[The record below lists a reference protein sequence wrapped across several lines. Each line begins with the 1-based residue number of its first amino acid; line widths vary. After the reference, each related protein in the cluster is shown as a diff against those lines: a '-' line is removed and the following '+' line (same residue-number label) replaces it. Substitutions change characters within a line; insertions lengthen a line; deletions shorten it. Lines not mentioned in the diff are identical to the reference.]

1 MFRKLHLQLTALCIT
16 ITGLILAVL
25 SIICLFISE
34 SGIRRQ
40 EDDSFSTNLNAL
52 YQNLEQQISLSHS
65 WIRQMEHSYQFS
77 IRIFDNGVPLFFQ
90 SLGKDEIPEDLW
102 DTLEDKALADY
113 SLNLQSSSLLGVL
126 ARHEEF
132 TIWDEAEQPYMASAA
147 LVPRSGGFIGAAVLH
162 PLTAMNQRILYQR
175 LSFALADL
183 AALVMLGIFYWF
195 FTARMLHP
203 LQENR
208 KKQMQFVAS
217 ASHELRSPLTV
228 ILSNVAAVKSGI
240 LPNDHQFLNTIYS
253 EGNRMSRLIS
263 DMLQLASADNHTW
276 SIQSSKVEIDT
287 LLLQTWEN
295 YESMASAR
303 KLHWEISLPD
313 ESVPRC
319 VCDAERIRQLLSIL
333 IDNAFCYT
341 PPGGHVRLS
350 LSDMSAGSS
359 GKYLHIAVSDDGP
372 GVPDDQKNAVFERF
386 HRLDTSRKD
395 KSHFGLGLCIAQ
407 EIALLHKGRLLL
419 SDTPGG
425 GATFTL
431 MLPLNALPIC

>member
-40 EDDSFSTNLNAL
+40 EDSSFSTNLNAL
-52 YQNLEQQISLSHS
+52 YQNLGQQIPLSHN
-65 WIRQMEHSYQFS
+65 WIRQMEHSYQIS
-77 IRIFDNGVPLFFQ
+77 MQIFDKGVPLFFQ
-90 SLGKDEIPEDLW
+90 SLEKEKIPETLW
-102 DTLEDKALADY
+102 DTLKDKALEDY
-113 SLNLQSSSLLGVL
+113 GLDLRDSSLSGVL

-132 TIWDEAEQPYMASAA
+132 SVRDEAGVPYMASAA
-147 LVPRSGGFIGAAVLH
+147 LVPRSGGFIGVAVLH
-162 PLTAMNQRILYQR
+162 PLTAMDQRILRQR
-175 LSFALADL
+175 ISFALADL
-183 AALVMLGIFYWF
+183 AALVILGIFYWF
-195 FTARMLHP
+195 FTARMLRP
-203 LQENR
+203 LWENR

-228 ILSNVAAVKSGI
+228 ILSNVAAVKNGI
-240 LPNDHQFLNTIYS
+240 LPNDHQFLNTLYT

-276 SIQSSKVEIDT
+276 SIQPSKVEIDT

-295 YESMASAR
+295 YESIASALQ
-303 KLHWEISLPD
+303 LHWEIALPD
-313 ESVPRC
+313 SSVPRC
-319 VCDAERIRQLLSIL
+319 VCDPERIRQLLSIL

-359 GKYLHIAVSDDGP
+359 GKCLRIAVSDDGP
-372 GVPDDQKNAVFERF
+372 GVPDDQKDAVFERF
-386 HRLDTSRKD
+386 YRLDASRKD
-395 KSHFGLGLCIAQ
+395 KSHFGLGLCIAR

-431 MLPLNALPIC
+431 VLPVG